1 MILSNVNR
9 PLLDKIYPK
18 IMELL
23 KTRRQLFQKQFLVHV
38 IILCT
43 GPTTLFHKTNS
54 KEAIFMWPDMHSFYQ
69 IHTFEPKVFLSFS
82 LRKVDH
88 VLRFSYFTV
97 SNCSTFYQIHKF
109 GPILARICEFRKT
122 SNQKLITWVML
133 VRRFTN
139 FTNSSQNQSEFVK
152 SVKLRTI

>member
-23 KTRRQLFQKQFLVHV
+23 KTRSQLFQKQFLVHV

-54 KEAIFMWPDMHSFYQ
+54 KEAISMWPDMHSFYQ
-69 IHTFEPKVFLSFS
+69 IHAFGPIVFFLSS
-82 LRKVDH
+82 LRKIDH
-88 VLRFSYFTV
+88 VLRFTNFTD
-97 SNCSTFYQIHKF
+97 SDCSTFYQFHKF
-109 GPILARICEFRKT
+109 GNRRIKNEPRESFWFVVLR
-122 SNQKLITWVML
+122 
-133 VRRFTN
+133 
-139 FTNSSQNQSEFVK
+139 NSQIRAKIGPN
-152 SVKLRTI
+152 L